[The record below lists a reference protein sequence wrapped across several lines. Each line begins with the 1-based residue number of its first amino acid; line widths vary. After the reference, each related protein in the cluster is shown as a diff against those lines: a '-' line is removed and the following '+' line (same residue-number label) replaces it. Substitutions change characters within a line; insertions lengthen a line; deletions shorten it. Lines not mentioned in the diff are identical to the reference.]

1 MIIQKMLCNTK
12 KKKKKDCVRVIEQN
26 IQHTQSSHAL
36 GKLNIVCKGL
46 IPSCAF
52 NKGHKK
58 NITFTIP

>member
-36 GKLNIVCKGL
+36 GKLKYCLQG
-46 IPSCAF
+46 
-52 NKGHKK
+52 
-58 NITFTIP
+58 TDTIMCIQQRP